1 MVPEVKPAIVDE
13 LKRYTGTIYL
23 SQATERRNGVLTRYL
38 NLEDAIAAWEV
49 DPGPREWR
57 THFHVPVF
65 LADLGPFKTTR
76 SGIDEAL
83 AVHATTPP

>member
-1 MVPEVKPAIVDE
+1 MVPEVKPAILDE

-57 THFHVPVF
+57 THLHAPVF

-83 AVHATTPP
+83 AVHAATPP